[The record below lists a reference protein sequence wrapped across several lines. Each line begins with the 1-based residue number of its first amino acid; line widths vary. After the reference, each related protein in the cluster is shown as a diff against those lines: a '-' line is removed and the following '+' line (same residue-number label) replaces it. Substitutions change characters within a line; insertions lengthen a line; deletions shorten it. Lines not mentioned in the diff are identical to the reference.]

1 MGERGKK
8 NVGDIAK
15 RMRFVIDFWVFLAT
29 LTGFIPSHTVRL
41 FLYRNLFRMKIGKDS
56 SIHWLARFNQP
67 SGIEIGH
74 NTIIGNDAFL
84 DGRYFRKWEK
94 THLPGE
100 EDLRTPGR
108 WKKFIVYLRE
118 FINPKRRSLKIGN
131 NVSIAGEV
139 RIYTMQHDIDSPD
152 FSESEGEV
160 IIDDYVVIGTRVTI
174 LPGVHIGKGAVVASG
189 AVVTRDVEPYSL
201 VGGVPAKHI
210 RYRSK
215 DLRYTLKFARLFQ

>member
-1 MGERGKK
+1 
-8 NVGDIAK
+8 
-15 RMRFVIDFWVFLAT
+15 MRVLIDFWVFLCT
-29 LTGFIPSHTVRL
+29 LTGLIPSHTIRL
-41 FLYRNLFRMKIGKDS
+41 FLYRYLFRMKIGRDS
-56 SIHWLARFNQP
+56 SVHWLARFNNP
-67 SGIEIGH
+67 SGVAIGH
-74 NTIIGNDAFL
+74 NTVIGNDAFL
-84 DGRYFRKWEK
+84 DGR
-94 THLPGE
+94 H
-100 EDLRTPGR
+100 
-108 WKKFIVYLRE
+108 
-118 FINPKRRSLKIGN
+118 KRNGGSYVRDFFSPSQRPLVIGD

>member
-1 MGERGKK
+1 
-8 NVGDIAK
+8 
-15 RMRFVIDFWVFLAT
+15 MRYIIDFWVFLCT
-29 LTGFIPSHTVRL
+29 LTGLIPSHTIRL
-41 FLYRNLFRMKIGKDS
+41 FLYRYLFRMKIGKDS
-56 SIHWLARFNQP
+56 SIHWLARCNNP

-84 DGRYFRKWEK
+84 DGR
-94 THLPGE
+94 H
-100 EDLRTPGR
+100 
-108 WKKFIVYLRE
+108 
-118 FINPKRRSLKIGN
+118 KRNGGSYMKDFFSSSLRSLVIGN

-152 FSESEGEV
+152 FRESEGKV

-174 LPGVHIGKGAVVASG
+174 LPEVHIGKGAVVGSG
-189 AVVTRDVEPYSL
+189 AVVTHDVEPYSL
-201 VGGVPAKHI
+201 VVGVPAKHI